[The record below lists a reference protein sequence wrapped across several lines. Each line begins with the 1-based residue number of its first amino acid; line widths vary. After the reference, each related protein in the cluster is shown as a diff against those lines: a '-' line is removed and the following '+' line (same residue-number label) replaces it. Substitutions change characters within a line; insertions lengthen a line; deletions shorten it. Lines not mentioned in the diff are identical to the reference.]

1 MDLKASQDIVFS
13 LSAKRGK
20 LVYAKKRDAYFFR
33 LRKVR
38 QISWFS
44 SVDVEAGSLTRKSF
58 LASWPRL
65 VNRRSG
71 LPFMMES
78 GKRQPG
84 KPSADLVR
92 LSSPQ
97 RKGNGLLF
105 EATLSNKAS
114 RKQINQAQRSLA
126 NVRNPRLQFAGTLS
140 MLVYRKN
147 LKTRNFKEKDLRGS
161 DLTGVT
167 FRNSNFKKSKLN
179 GINAIA
185 ADLSGS
191 RFNSA
196 SMAQIDLTGAD
207 LSKTV
212 FAEATATDALLDGV
226 NAVRSDFS
234 YTNLANSSLVNADLN
249 GSNFTAANM
258 TGIKAIGANFG
269 GADLRGADLTN
280 SDVRFANF
288 INANLNNVTFASVD
302 FEGAVFDGASFVG
315 ATCFDSDKLVN
326 SSCPF
331 V

>member
-20 LVYAKKRDAYFFR
+20 LVYAKKRDTYTFS
-33 LRKVR
+33 LRKVS

-44 SVDVEAGSLTRKSF
+44 SVDMQAGSLTRKSF

-161 DLTGVT
+161 DFTGVT

-196 SMAQIDLTGAD
+196 SLAQIDLTGAD

-212 FAEATATDALLDGV
+212 FEATAADALLDGV

-234 YTNLANSSLVNADLN
+234 YANLAHSSFINADLN

-258 TGIKAIGANFG
+258 TGIKAIRRI
-269 GADLRGADLTN
+269 LVEQICGADLT
-280 SDVRFANF
+280 A
-288 INANLNNVTFASVD
+288 LT
-302 FEGAVFDGASFVG
+302 
-315 ATCFDSDKLVN
+315 
-326 SSCPF
+326 
-331 V
+331 